1 MPGPYKTEA
10 VVLRSMRF
18 AEADRIL
25 HLYTA
30 ARGRVNA
37 IAKGVRRTGSRF
49 GGRLEPLT
57 HAALML
63 HVGRG
68 ELHTISGA
76 DFVRS
81 HSAVRE
87 RAHSLAV
94 ATIGA
99 EAVLKLYVEP
109 DPQPQVFA
117 GLVRF
122 LDVLEEHVGEGDP
135 SLDPVGLGFQ
145 LKLLL
150 LAGYLDPAGSG
161 PIEELV
167 ARPLGEVTLA
177 PREAR
182 AALRIVE
189 HTYEHH
195 GGFQLR
201 TLRA

>member
-63 HVGRG
+63 HEGRG
-68 ELHTISGA
+68 ELHTVSGA
-76 DFVRS
+76 DIVRS

-117 GLVRF
+117 GLARF
-122 LDVLEEHVGEGDP
+122 LDVLDEHVGEGDP

-182 AALRIVE
+182 AALRTVE